1 MECGQELRRERPCA
15 DRWVDSAPMADQTTP
30 ASPPAEANG
39 TPEYKASY
47 YKQHCGIPYERSE
60 YWLAF
65 FGEAADGIVRALH
78 PTSALDAGCAM
89 GFLVE
94 ALHRRG
100 VDAWGVDVSEY
111 AISQVDESVAER
123 CWAASL
129 AEPLQRR
136 YDLITCIE
144 VVEHIPPA
152 ETDRVLANLCAAT
165 DMLLLSTT
173 PENYDEAT
181 HLNVRQPEEWA
192 AALAREGFL
201 RDLDHDFSYITPWAS
216 LYRRVEQ
223 PLEDTVRG
231 YDRAW
236 SHLRKEV
243 GEVRGALLETQE
255 RLDRAEDVS
264 GFENRSEIGGELD
277 RVKEE
282 NLRLRDLLVGK
293 DAELGAARGQL
304 EAANANTRRLANAV
318 AHLQEGIPGLLRLA
332 GSVLRKLLG
341 RR

>member
-1 MECGQELRRERPCA
+1 LARGQ
-15 DRWVDSAPMADQTTP
+15 WVDSAPMADQTTP
-30 ASPPAEANG
+30 ADPPAEANG
-39 TPEYKASY
+39 TPEYGASY
-47 YKQHCGIPYERSE
+47 YEQYCGIPYERSE
-60 YWLAF
+60 HWLTF
-65 FGEAADGIVRALH
+65 FGNAADGIVRDLRPA
-78 PTSALDAGCAM
+78 SVLDAGCAM

-94 ALHRRG
+94 ALNRRG
-100 VDAWGVDVSEY
+100 VEAWGVDISEY
-111 AISQVDESVAER
+111 AISKVDESVAER

-129 AEPLQRR
+129 AEPLERR

-152 ETDRVLANLCAAT
+152 EIDRVIANLCAAT
-165 DMLLLSTT
+165 DRLLLSTT
-173 PENYDEAT
+173 PEDYDEAT
-181 HLNVRQPEEWA
+181 HLNVQQPEEWA

-216 LYRRVEQ
+216 LYRRIEQ
-223 PLEDTVRG
+223 PLEETVRG

-236 SHLRKEV
+236 SRLRKEV
-243 GEVRGALLETQE
+243 ADVRGALLATQE
-255 RLDRAEDVS
+255 QLDRAEQDAS
-264 GFENRSEIGGELD
+264 GFEKRSELGAELD
-277 RVKEE
+277 RVKED

-318 AHLQEGIPGLLRLA
+318 AHLQEGVPGVLRLIA
-332 GSVLRKLLG
+332 ATLRSLLG

>member
-1 MECGQELRRERPCA
+1 
-15 DRWVDSAPMADQTTP
+15 MADQTTP
-30 ASPPAEANG
+30 ADPPAEANG
-39 TPEYKASY
+39 TPEYGASY
-47 YKQHCGIPYERSE
+47 YQGYCGIPYERSE
-60 YWLAF
+60 HWLTF
-65 FGEAADGIVRALH
+65 FGNVADGIVRDIR
-78 PTSALDAGCAM
+78 PSSVLDAGCAM

-111 AISQVDESVAER
+111 AISQAHESVADR
-123 CWAASL
+123 CRAVSL
-129 AEPLQRR
+129 TEPLERR

-152 ETDRVLANLCAAT
+152 EVDRVIANLCAAT

-181 HLNVRQPEEWA
+181 HLNVQQPEEWA

-201 RDLDHDFSYITPWAS
+201 RDLDHDFSYVTPWAS

-223 PLEDTVRG
+223 PLEETVRD

-236 SHLRKEV
+236 SRLRKEV
-243 GEVRGALLETQE
+243 GDVRGALLETQE
-255 RLDRAEDVS
+255 RLDSAEDPS
-264 GFENRSEIGGELD
+264 GFESRSELGAEVD
-277 RVKEE
+277 RLKEE
-282 NLRLRDLLVGK
+282 NLRLRDLLVGR

-304 EAANANTRRLANAV
+304 ASANANIATLANV
-318 AHLQEGIPGLLRLA
+318 VGHLQEGIPGLLRL
-332 GSVLRKLLG
+332 VRTILRKLLG
-341 RR
+341 RRG